1 MTVSLLRR
9 IGLAALAPLCLSS
22 AASAAL
28 VVAGSLQ
35 TEQGEAADWSPST
48 STLIMNDDGGG
59 LYSVTANNLL
69 DGTFYEFKVLD
80 DEGTGPADWG
90 DPEIVNANTMAYG
103 DADGSVSI
111 TVDTNQ
117 VNGNGGAV
125 VWANTDGAPLQVVGD
140 FQDEAGGAG
149 DWSPADAAFAM
160 TSQGGG
166 YYTFDAVISTPGSY
180 QFKATDGSGWDYQVG
195 PDGFGSNAG
204 THSFTTTS
212 PNESV
217 TMFVDV
223 ANGAIGI
230 AVPEPTT
237 AVLCGLTGLA
247 LAARRR

>member
-1 MTVSLLRR
+1 MKVSLLRGM
-9 IGLAALAPLCLSS
+9 GLAAITPLCLTGV
-22 AASAAL
+22 ANAAL

-35 TEQGEAADWSPST
+35 TEQGEGADWSPTT

-80 DEGTGPADWG
+80 DEGTPPADWG
-90 DPEIVNANTMAYG
+90 DPEVVNDNTMAYG

-111 TVDTNQ
+111 NIDTNQ
-117 VNGNGGAV
+117 TNGSGGAV
-125 VWANTDGAPLQVVGD
+125 VWVDTDGAPLQVVGD
-140 FQDEAGGAG
+140 FQDEAGGAA

-166 YYTFDAVISTPGSY
+166 YYTYVAVISTPGSY
-180 QFKATDGSGWDYQVG
+180 QFKASDGTGWDYQVG
-195 PDGFGSNAG
+195 PDGFGNNAG
-204 THSFTTTS
+204 THAFTTTS
-212 PNESV
+212 PNEAI

-223 ANGAIGI
+223 ANGELGLV
-230 AVPEPTT
+230 VPEPTT
-237 AVLCGLTGLA
+237 AALCGLAGLA